1 VTEDQA
7 KRIAF
12 DFVAKSNPDPCEFDS
27 IQRFRKSSLETTTSG
42 GDERV
47 VRFVFEQPDDVACST
62 EVAIVLVDDASG
74 EPGSSTVFSEVKR
87 SDPCGNGDEVS
98 TLLRKF
104 HGESKDTN
112 QPGRSLLK

>member
-1 VTEDQA
+1 MTEDQA

-42 GDERV
+42 GDEWV
-47 VRFVFEQPDDVACST
+47 VRFVFELPDDVACST

-74 EPGSSTVFSEVKR
+74 EPR
-87 SDPCGNGDEVS
+87 LCD
-98 TLLRKF
+98 
-104 HGESKDTN
+104 
-112 QPGRSLLK
+112 SL